1 MTNRFKGLDLKD
13 RVSDEQWMELH
24 DIAQEVVIKRNKRK
38 KYKKAKWLS
47 EEDLKIADI
56 RRDAEGKG

>member
-24 DIAQEVVIKRNKRK
+24 DIAQEAVIKRNKRK

-47 EEDLKIADI
+47 EKAL
-56 RRDAEGKG
+56 